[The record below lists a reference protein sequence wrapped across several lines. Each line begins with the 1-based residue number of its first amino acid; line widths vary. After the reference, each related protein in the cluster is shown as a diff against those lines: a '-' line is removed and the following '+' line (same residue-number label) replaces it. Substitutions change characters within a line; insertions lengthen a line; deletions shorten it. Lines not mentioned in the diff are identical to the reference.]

1 MSLLRHRWARFY
13 RSALARGPPL
23 PITALPFCSHRASEP
38 CAWSIGFCGPGSHQ
52 KCKRPNGA
60 SNTVRPLRVQ
70 KQKTRPRIRCVNSN
84 MDTPAPAVKGKRALG
99 GDRDPVQVGQ
109 ILNRA
114 QVIRRAKISPNT
126 LKKWERMGLQMYEP
140 PGKVLTTGDDVL
152 AFVKRFP
159 IVQPEAKQPVPKKRK
174 RKE

>member
-1 MSLLRHRWARFY
+1 M
-13 RSALARGPPL
+13 
-23 PITALPFCSHRASEP
+23 
-38 CAWSIGFCGPGSHQ
+38 
-52 KCKRPNGA
+52 
-60 SNTVRPLRVQ
+60 
-70 KQKTRPRIRCVNSN
+70 NSN